1 MNFTSGVFSS
11 KHSCLYNK
19 NPYIALGWRVWELLL
34 FRQEMHSHCILDHS
48 LFFLSIPANEND
60 TEEPAKRM
68 ITQRKVTL
76 VERGHKYV
84 IITIVQLSFMTK
96 KFSRFSVPSA
106 TFNGTSHNHP
116 NMAALLLPGS
126 RSRPPL
132 HCITLHYSLRFF
144 SNFARPILIVYI
156 IGT

>member
-106 TFNGTSHNHP
+106 FNP
-116 NMAALLLPGS
+116 NMAELLLPGS

-132 HCITLHYSLRFF
+132 HCTTRHYSLRFF